1 MATML
6 DGHVTPVGMPL
17 GITEQE
23 KQMWIAVY
31 SAARKRVALGECA
44 TAEEA
49 TKQIT
54 AEWGK
59 SKGRDSRAFIFALR
73 WSKSINVLLNMKQA
87 RHLCAHACVTPLCF
101 TPVLHPCVTRLCYTP
116 VLHSPPLPRAAQ
128 HQAGLPPTPIPTPT
142 PNVKQDFRF
151 CDGSYQEVGHS

>member
-1 MATML
+1 MPLDAPLLAPAESLNTAFMLHRPEAISMATML

-73 WSKSINVLLNMKQA
+73 WSKSINVLLNMKQ
-87 RHLCAHACVTPLCF
+87 
-101 TPVLHPCVTRLCYTP
+101 
-116 VLHSPPLPRAAQ
+116 
-128 HQAGLPPTPIPTPT
+128 
-142 PNVKQDFRF
+142 DFRF

>member
-1 MATML
+1 MLHRPEAISMATML

-87 RHLCAHACVTPLCF
+87 RHLCATP
-101 TPVLHPCVTRLCYTP
+101 LCYTP

>member
-1 MATML
+1 MLHRPEAISMATML

-101 TPVLHPCVTRLCYTP
+101 TPVLHPCVTPCATPLCYTP
-116 VLHSPPLPRAAQ
+116 PRYRVLLN
-128 HQAGLPPTPIPTPT
+128 I
-142 PNVKQDFRF
+142 KQDFRLRL
-151 CDGSYQEVGHS
+151 SLPLPLT

>member
-87 RHLCAHACVTPLCF
+87 RHLCVTPLCYTPVPHACVTPLC
-101 TPVLHPCVTRLCYTP
+101 YTP
-116 VLHSPPLPRAAQ
+116 PRYRVLLN
-128 HQAGLPPTPIPTPT
+128 I
-142 PNVKQDFRF
+142 KQDFRLRL
-151 CDGSYQEVGHS
+151 SLPLPLT

>member
-1 MATML
+1 
-6 DGHVTPVGMPL
+6 
-17 GITEQE
+17 
-23 KQMWIAVY
+23 MWIAVY

-87 RHLCAHACVTPLCF
+87 RHLCATP
-101 TPVLHPCVTRLCYTP
+101 LCYTP

>member
-87 RHLCAHACVTPLCF
+87 RHLCATP
-101 TPVLHPCVTRLCYTP
+101 LCYTP

>member
-1 MATML
+1 MLHRPEAISMATML

-87 RHLCAHACVTPLCF
+87 RHLCAHACVTPLCY
-101 TPVLHPCVTRLCYTP
+101 TPVLHPCAT
-116 VLHSPPLPRAAQ
+116 
-128 HQAGLPPTPIPTPT
+128 LPPATACCSTSSRTSAYAYPYPYP
-142 PNVKQDFRF
+142 
-151 CDGSYQEVGHS
+151 